1 MPSRLV
7 ITIIRG
13 FPNGRLQLSDS
24 DHTTA
29 GRRDTVVWVIAPH
42 SNVDSIEIEKKSGS
56 IEIFAIPP
64 RPIGNVWQGVISPT
78 APSSPPEYHYSI
90 LWKDTSGNS
99 HVYDP
104 KISVKPAP
112 IAPNA
117 GLIEKIVLVLAGVFL
132 AIFSI
137 NFLSRNKSTRGPF
150 IDSPAKV
157 PGSVQ
162 TKSRKKVSAT
172 KRET

>member
-1 MPSRLV
+1 MPTRHI
-7 ITIIRG
+7 ITIIKGR
-13 FPNGRLQLSDS
+13 PNGRLQLSDN
-24 DHTTA
+24 DHTKA
-29 GRRDTVVWVIAPH
+29 GHNDTVVWVIAPQ
-42 SNVDSIEIEKKSGS
+42 SNVASIEIEKKSGS

-64 RPIGNVWQGVISPT
+64 RPIGNIWQGVISPT
-78 APSSPPEYHYSI
+78 APPSPPEYQYSI

-117 GLIEKIVLVLAGVFL
+117 ALIEKIVLVLVGVFL
-132 AIFSI
+132 AVFSI
-137 NFLSRNKSTRGPF
+137 KFLSRNKSIRGPF
-150 IDSPAKV
+150 KDLPAKV
-157 PGSVQ
+157 PGSAQ
-162 TKSRKKVSAT
+162 TKIRKKVYAT